1 MQCEHDDCFTC
12 PYPDCVLDV
21 RDACYSP
28 EKIAERIR
36 KRKEYQRQW
45 YQKRKA
51 KKEAQHEQLQIHSNS

>member
-1 MQCEHDDCFTC
+1 MKCEHDDCFTC

-51 KKEAQHEQLQIHSNS
+51 KKEAKA